1 MNLNLTCGNRPSAPT
16 ILFISIIHHLSHTAC
31 GLVESKRPLC
41 KVHSNQPQF
50 TWKHFL
56 SIPRLALRGLHLLG
70 KNKMFVFLPCTNRP
84 FKSLRLLKV
93 PMVGI
98 LTVKGPS
105 Q

>member
-56 SIPRLALRGLHLLG
+56 SIPRLALRGLHLSASILTH
-70 KNKMFVFLPCTNRP
+70 KC
-84 FKSLRLLKV
+84 LLKEADSAGQLMRW
-93 PMVGI
+93 PTR
-98 LTVKGPS
+98 L
-105 Q
+105 